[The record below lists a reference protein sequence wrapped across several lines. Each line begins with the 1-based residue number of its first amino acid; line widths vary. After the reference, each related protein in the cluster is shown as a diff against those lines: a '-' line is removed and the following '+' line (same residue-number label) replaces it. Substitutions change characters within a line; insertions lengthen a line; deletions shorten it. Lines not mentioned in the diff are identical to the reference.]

1 MWHLH
6 GFGDTNQQETL
17 ISSHIKINKQHS
29 TNGIHTAIKW
39 LKWCRNPFQSI
50 NPCPYDIYPSVD
62 AWKSNFPNSKK
73 IKILCF
79 IEFTVLLQYMSQ
91 FCKRKWVQ
99 NAQKCSVNYVDK
111 EGYQMS
117 RHCTI
122 PFITCVPINLVGVD
136 VLYLRLL
143 LTKQWRIQE
152 FKNRGAR

>member
-1 MWHLH
+1 MTYTPVLMLE
-6 GFGDTNQQETL
+6 NQTFR
-17 ISSHIKINKQHS
+17 IK
-29 TNGIHTAIKW
+29 
-39 LKWCRNPFQSI
+39 
-50 NPCPYDIYPSVD
+50 
-62 AWKSNFPNSKK
+62 KK

-99 NAQKCSVNYVDK
+99 NAQKCSENYVDK

-122 PFITCVPINLVGVD
+122 PFITCVPTNLIGVD
-136 VLYLRLL
+136 VMYLRLL
-143 LTKQWRIQE
+143 LTKQWQIQE